1 MINHVKEVIL
11 LLIKVNSNIME
22 VDSKIIVVPWDFT
35 PVTDYALQHAIKISR
50 MTHNDICLLHIVEK
64 ITTEGGIK
72 AKQAAMNIKGNEVER
87 QYGVKVKTHVQRGTI
102 FKQIPEFVNDRGA
115 SLVVMGTHGMSG
127 MQKLTGSWALKVI
140 AKSKVPYIVVQAP
153 PDDQER
159 YHNIVCPID
168 WRAEEKEKLSMAIF
182 MGKYFD
188 SKIHILKA
196 TRKDESLAKKANL
209 NLNYAVRMLIQNNIE
224 YEITEVP
231 SDKLAEK
238 TLATAN
244 ETKADLI
251 LIMTTKD
258 ITFADYVIGAKEQEI
273 IANSSKIPVC
283 CVNPTSA
290 FANLGQFMYG

>member
-1 MINHVKEVIL
+1 MAKE
-11 LLIKVNSNIME
+11 KENTME
-22 VDSKIIVVPWDFT
+22 VDSKMIVVPWDFT
-35 PVTDYALQHAIKISR
+35 PVTEYALQHAIKISR
-50 MTHNDICLLHIVEK
+50 MTRNDICLLHIVDK
-64 ITTEGGIK
+64 ITTDGSIK
-72 AKQAAMNIKGNEVER
+72 AKQGAMNNKGAEVESAF
-87 QYGVKVKTHVQRGTI
+87 GVKVRTHVQRGTI

-127 MQKLTGSWALKVI
+127 MQKVTGSWALKVI

-153 PDDQER
+153 PNDNER
-159 YHNIVCPID
+159 YQNIVFPVD
-168 WRAEEKEKLSMAIF
+168 FRSEEKEKLFMAIF

-196 TRKDESLAKKANL
+196 MRKDDSLAKKTNI
-209 NLNYAVRMLIQNNIE
+209 NLNYTVRMLIQNNVE
-224 YEITEVP
+224 YEITEIP
-231 SDKLAEK
+231 PDKLAER
-238 TLATAN
+238 TLEVAQ
-244 ETKADLI
+244 EIKADLI

-258 ITFADYVIGAKEQEI
+258 ITFADYVFSAREQFI

>member
-1 MINHVKEVIL
+1 MNCYVKKVIL
-11 LLIKVNSNIME
+11 LFITENANIME

-35 PVTDYALQHAIKISR
+35 PVTEYALQHAIKISR
-50 MTHNDICLLHIVEK
+50 MTRNDICLLHIVEK

-72 AKQAAMNIKGNEVER
+72 AKQAAMTIKGNEVER
-87 QYGVKVKTHVQRGTI
+87 NFGVRVKTHVQRGTI

-127 MQKLTGSWALKVI
+127 MQKVTGSWALKVI

-153 PDDQER
+153 PSDHER
-159 YHNIVCPID
+159 YHDIVFPVD
-168 WRAEEKEKLSMAIF
+168 FRSEEKEKLSMAIF

-188 SKIHILKA
+188 SKIHIFKA
-196 TRKDESLAKKANL
+196 VRKDDSLAKKTNL
-209 NLNYAVRMLIQNNIE
+209 NLNYTVRMLIQNNIE
-224 YEITEVP
+224 YEIKEIPADNMGERTLEV
-231 SDKLAEK
+231 AQEM
-238 TLATAN
+238 
-244 ETKADLI
+244 KADLI

-258 ITFADYVIGAKEQEI
+258 ITFADFVFGAKEQYI

-283 CVNPTSA
+283 CVNPASA

>member
-1 MINHVKEVIL
+1 
-11 LLIKVNSNIME
+11 ME

-35 PVTDYALQHAIKISR
+35 PIAEYALQHAVKISR

-72 AKQAAMNIKGNEVER
+72 AKQASMTIKGNEIER
-87 QYGVKVKTHVQRGTI
+87 NFGVVVKTHVQRGTI

-153 PDDQER
+153 PSDQER

-182 MGKYFD
+182 MSKYFD
-188 SKIHILKA
+188 TKVLVLKA

-209 NLNYAVRMLIQNNIE
+209 NLNFTVRMLIQNNIE
-224 YEITEVP
+224 YEIREVP
-231 SDKLAEK
+231 SDKLAEQ
-238 TLATAN
+238 TIEIAQQIN
-244 ETKADLI
+244 ADLI

-258 ITFADYVIGAKEQEI
+258 ITFADYVIGAKEQYI
-273 IANSSKIPVC
+273 IANSQKIPVC
-283 CVNPTSA
+283 CVNPSSS